1 MKKHRRQ
8 GLALSLLELALLIGV
23 TVLLVTGAWAANT
36 QGELADKVVR
46 LHVIA
51 NSDSEEDQALK
62 LQVRDA
68 VLDRTEEILRASADR
83 AEAAERLEAALPEL
97 ERLRRRPPRP
107 AALTAA

>member
-23 TVLLVTGAWAANT
+23 TVLFVTGAWAANT

-83 AEAAERLEAALPEL
+83 AEAAEAL
-97 ERLRRRPPRP
+97 
-107 AALTAA
+107 